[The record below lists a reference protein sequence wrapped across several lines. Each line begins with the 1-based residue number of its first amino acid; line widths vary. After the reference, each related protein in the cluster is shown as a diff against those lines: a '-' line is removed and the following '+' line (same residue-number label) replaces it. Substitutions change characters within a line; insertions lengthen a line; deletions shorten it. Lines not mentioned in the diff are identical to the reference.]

1 MLAEIKYWKLGG
13 KNCYFKKTEMKK
25 IDGNNLIVD
34 HSRDPEENKGSHC
47 WQKKTELLFVMRL
60 NHQLNNKLEISDI
73 FIYISLKIRVKI
85 VIKSI
90 L

>member
-1 MLAEIKYWKLGG
+1 
-13 KNCYFKKTEMKK
+13 MKK

-73 FIYISLKIRVKI
+73 FIYISLKIRAKI
-85 VIKSI
+85 VIKVSCKLNAPFRRI
-90 L
+90 YHFCS